1 MKFNPL
7 SVFFRIFNLMFYP
20 DREWRTIAAEN
31 NHRQA
36 VFVRFVLPF
45 FCLIAVATII
55 GTWLVT
61 SRENYSASYVAFKIA
76 DLLSSLIAGLF
87 LSAFVITEIMAQQT
101 GSKEQRRA
109 FALIAYASGAAYLV
123 IAIVEL
129 FPFFNELLVLAFYSC
144 YLYWRGIPHL
154 IQVDGQKQMIY
165 GLLSF
170 IIMALMHSLMFFLF
184 GNLWRAIL
192 L

>member
-1 MKFNPL
+1 ML
-7 SVFFRIFNLMFYP
+7 YP
-20 DREWRTIAAEN
+20 DREWKDIAARSN
-31 NHRQA
+31 NRKT
-36 VFVRFVLPF
+36 VFVRFVAPLL
-45 FCLIAVATII
+45 CLIAVTTII

-61 SRENYSASYVAFKIA
+61 PRELYSASYVAYQIA
-76 DLLSSLIAGLF
+76 NLLTSLSAGLY

-101 GSKEQRRA
+101 GSKDHRRA
-109 FALIAYASGAAYLV
+109 FTLIAYASGAAFLV

-154 IQVDGQKQMIY
+154 IKVDGQKQMIY

-170 IIMALMHSLMFFLF
+170 IIMALIYSLMFFLF
-184 GNLWRAIL
+184 GNLWKAIL

>member
-1 MKFNPL
+1 ML
-7 SVFFRIFNLMFYP
+7 YP
-20 DREWRTIAAEN
+20 AKEWKVIAAESSN
-31 NHRQA
+31 RQV
-36 VFVRFVLPF
+36 VFIRFVLPLL
-45 FCLIAVATII
+45 CLIAVATII

-61 SRENYSASYVAFKIA
+61 PREQYSASYVAYRIA
-76 DLLSSLIAGLF
+76 ILLTSLSAGLY
-87 LSAFVITEIMAQQT
+87 LSAFVITEIMVHQM
-101 GSKEQRRA
+101 GSRNHHRA
-109 FALIAYASGAAYLV
+109 FALIAYASGTAYLV

-129 FPFFNELLVLAFYSC
+129 FPFFSELLVLAFYSC

-154 IQVDGQKQMIY
+154 IRVDGQKQMIY

-170 IIMALMHSLMFFLF
+170 IIMALIYSLMFFLF